1 MSLFLYDLDMVFKI
15 SAEYFNIK
23 KTLECG
29 QVFRY
34 KKTGENSYVVFSL
47 DKKCEL
53 LQKDGYVCLKSE
65 HIDYFIEYFDLN
77 TDYKAVCE
85 SLSVFDE
92 IKTQIE
98 FGKGIRILKQD
109 FYETVISFIISANN
123 NIKRIQGIIEKLCEK
138 KGEKMDGYY
147 AFPTIEKLQ
156 ELSVCDFVEMGLGY
170 RAEYLYQTS
179 RDFLKIKDE
188 VVSLQTDEARK
199 LLLSLKGVGPKVADC
214 ILLFG
219 LNRFDSYPVDTWIL
233 KANKT
238 PQLNTP
244 QKVSEYCLNRY
255 GKYAGLVQQ
264 FVFYYQRENKL
275 G

>member
-1 MSLFLYDLDMVFKI
+1 MEYKI
-15 SAEYFNIK
+15 SAEYFDIK

-34 KKTGENSYVVFSL
+34 KKTDKNCYVVFSL

-53 LQKDGYVCLKSE
+53 SQKDGYVYLKSE
-65 HIDYFIEYFDLN
+65 HIEYFIEYFDLMR
-77 TDYKAVCE
+77 DYKDVCDK
-85 SLSVFDE
+85 LSCFSE

-138 KGEKMDGYY
+138 KGEKKGDYY

-156 ELSVCDFVEMGLGY
+156 ELTVCDFKEMGLGY
-170 RAEYLYQTS
+170 RAEYLYQTC
-179 RDFLKIKDE
+179 RDFLRVNDSVKDL
-188 VVSLQTDEARK
+188 STLLARK

-219 LNRFDSYPVDTWIL
+219 LGRFDSYPVDTWIF

-238 PQLNTP
+238 QELNTP
-244 QKVSEYCLNRY
+244 QKVSEFCLNRY
-255 GKYAGLVQQ
+255 GEYAGLVQQ